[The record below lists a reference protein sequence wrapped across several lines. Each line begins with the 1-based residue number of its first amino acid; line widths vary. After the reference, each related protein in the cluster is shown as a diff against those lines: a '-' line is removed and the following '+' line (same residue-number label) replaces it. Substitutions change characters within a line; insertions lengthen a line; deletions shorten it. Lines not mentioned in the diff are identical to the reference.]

1 MLMPSSSRR
10 AKEVYT
16 RAARGE
22 QPPAGSR
29 AVVKPW
35 DRARGGGYRA
45 WVMPGPQVQSQTG
58 RPCSGVI
65 DDSMVMGCQQQEG
78 LQGCRDVD
86 PESRLL
92 PEMEFSPA
100 VARSVVGG
108 RVLLQLPSRCGQGGG
123 GCSFSVC
130 KPQPST
136 GRLAFVPPMLRNAAQ
151 MRDVVLQASL
161 L

>member
-1 MLMPSSSRR
+1 MSRLHRLLREVTEENAGGPCCGLAVSSVLMLMPSSSRR

-78 LQGCRDVD
+78 LQGSVPRRG
-86 PESRLL
+86 PGK
-92 PEMEFSPA
+92 PPA
-100 VARSVVGG
+100 A
-108 RVLLQLPSRCGQGGG
+108 
-123 GCSFSVC
+123 
-130 KPQPST
+130 
-136 GRLAFVPPMLRNAAQ
+136 
-151 MRDVVLQASL
+151 
-161 L
+161 